1 MDPKYTPT
9 IKDSHVPNTQSDTR
23 RLAIFQNDSDFYVI
37 HKKAEK
43 LAIATYMISNFF
55 ASEEPLKWS
64 LRRVVGEL
72 LKDTVTL
79 SSASLSV
86 KDSLVRT
93 LSSKLTELT
102 SLYEVAHKA
111 GFISEMNFTIIK
123 GELDKMLELL
133 DRREGGQVNTKSI
146 SFDESFFK
154 VERPKESEVRGMSYE
169 SGVMKKNNPSSIEY
183 STRQS
188 YPQATNFN
196 THTSLRGVENKFVQS
211 GGEGQK
217 HPVKE
222 TPSFIKDN
230 NALKDIKDKRQNII
244 IALVKKHRTLTIK
257 GFTGVIKD
265 CSEKTIQRELLSLVE
280 KKVLK
285 KEGERR
291 WSTYSLG

>member
-1 MDPKYTPT
+1 MDPKHTPT
-9 IKDSHVPNTQSDTR
+9 IKDSQVPNTQSDTR

-43 LAIATYMISNFF
+43 LAVATYMISNFF

-79 SSASLSV
+79 SSASLSI

-93 LSSKLTELT
+93 LSSRLTELT

-123 GELDKMLELL
+123 SEIEKMLELL
-133 DRREGGQVNTKSI
+133 DRREGSQVNTKSI

-154 VERPKESEVRGMSYE
+154 VERP
-169 SGVMKKNNPSSIEY
+169 SGEDSKGNSNLDPRSTEGGEKY
-183 STRQS
+183 SRSHAPYFSTS
-188 YPQATNFN
+188 YPQSSHSNSQGA
-196 THTSLRGVENKFVQS
+196 ENKKNEIKT
-211 GGEGQK
+211 GA
-217 HPVKE
+217 KE

-230 NALKDIKDKRQNII
+230 NVLKDIKDKRQNII
-244 IALVKKHRTLTIK
+244 IALVKKHHTLTIK
-257 GFTGVIKD
+257 GFTSVIKD
-265 CSEKTIQRELLSLVE
+265 CSEKTIQRELLALVA
-280 KKVLK
+280 KGVLK

-291 WSTYSLG
+291 WSTYSLA

>member
-1 MDPKYTPT
+1 MDPKHTPT
-9 IKDSHVPNTQSDTR
+9 IKDNETSNTQSDTR
-23 RLAIFQNDSDFYVI
+23 KLAVFQNDSDFYVI

-55 ASEEPLKWS
+55 TLEEPLKWS

-72 LKDTVTL
+72 LKDTIAL
-79 SSASLSV
+79 SSASLAV

-102 SLYEVAHKA
+102 SLYEVAYRA

-123 GELDKMLELL
+123 GELDKMLGLL
-133 DRREGGQVNTKSI
+133 DKREDSQVSTKSI
-146 SFDESFFK
+146 SFDESFFR
-154 VERPKESEVRGMSYE
+154 VERPQGDTSGVVGYE
-169 SGVMKKNNPSSIEY
+169 LGVMKKSTSFGGDYSSSQRYSQASHSNTLDGENNKREEI
-183 STRQS
+183 
-188 YPQATNFN
+188 
-196 THTSLRGVENKFVQS
+196 KFTT
-211 GGEGQK
+211 K
-217 HPVKE
+217 T

-230 NALKDIKDKRQNII
+230 NILKDIKDKRQNII

-265 CSEKTIQRELLSLVE
+265 CSEKTIQRELLALVA

-291 WSTYSLG
+291 WSTYSLA

>member
-1 MDPKYTPT
+1 MDPKITPT
-9 IKDSHVPNTQSDTR
+9 IKDNQMPNTQSDTR
-23 RLAIFQNDSDFYVI
+23 KLAIFQNDSDFYVV

-43 LAIATYMISNFF
+43 LAVATYMISNFF

-72 LKDTVTL
+72 LKDTITL
-79 SSASLSV
+79 SSASLSI

-93 LSSKLTELT
+93 LSSRLTELT
-102 SLYEVAHKA
+102 SLYEVAHRA

-123 GELDKMLELL
+123 SELDKTLELL
-133 DRREGGQVNTKSI
+133 DRREGGQVSTKNI

-154 VERPKESEVRGMSYE
+154 VERPQTESVNINPSLDPRIREDDRRTVHN
-169 SGVMKKNNPSSIEY
+169 NNPYFSNHGIKS
-183 STRQS
+183 
-188 YPQATNFN
+188 N
-196 THTSLRGVENKFVQS
+196 S
-211 GGEGQK
+211 GTLDREIKSGLK
-217 HPVKE
+217 PA
-222 TPSFIKDN
+222 PSFIKDN
-230 NALKDIKDKRQNII
+230 NIIKDIKDKRQDTI

-265 CSEKTIQRELLSLVE
+265 CSEKTIQRELLALVARG
-280 KKVLK
+280 VLK